1 MRDALKPSA
10 HARIQGAGPWTML
23 SAAAALLLSLADPAQ
38 AAYRTEAGANAHIGG
53 VCCNAFQFTT
63 GPEPSHDLE
72 QDIGVNE
79 PAQAAASVIDQVIDS
94 TRPSGWLYRR
104 QSLATAEAGAGVLK
118 AVATAGFFADGYRT
132 FESVTARAVAR
143 FDDVLR
149 IKGPGSGSTDVVV
162 AFHVSGALGGAD
174 RTSFAMAG
182 LNLQGNPL
190 IEFRNDTA
198 GSTGSY
204 TCSEAGGSVTCQGE
218 VTLSLPIDTDL
229 PISGYL
235 GVVASAVGVPGRD
248 NASAHYGHTAFVQV
262 SLLSP
267 GYSLI
272 SDSGHDYASPV
283 PEPEAWAAMLAGLLG
298 LAVVRGAARRSRP
311 LFTRVVR
318 VDANAGQ
325 AQSAVNCSIA

>member
-10 HARIQGAGPWTML
+10 HARIQGAGPWAML
-23 SAAAALLLSLADPAQ
+23 WAVAALLLSLADPAQ

-53 VCCNAFQFTT
+53 ACCNAFQFTT
-63 GPEPSHDLE
+63 GPEPFHYLE

-79 PAQAAASVIDQVIDS
+79 SAQAAASVIDQVIDG

-132 FESVTARAVAR
+132 FESVTARAVAS

-149 IKGPGSGSTDVVV
+149 IKREGPGPSSVDVSV
-162 AFHVSGALGGAD
+162 AFHVSGALGGAE

-182 LNLQGNPL
+182 LSLLGNPL

-204 TCSEAGGSVTCQGE
+204 TCNEAGGSVTCQGE
-218 VTLSLPIDTDL
+218 VTLRLLVNTDL

-235 GVVASAVGVPGRD
+235 GVVASAVGSPGRD

-267 GYSLI
+267 GYTLE
-272 SDSGHDYASPV
+272 SDSGHDYASAV
-283 PEPEAWAAMLAGLLG
+283 PEPATWAAMLAGLV
-298 LAVVRGAARRSRP
+298 AVGGVARRRA
-311 LFTRVVR
+311 R
-318 VDANAGQ
+318 
-325 AQSAVNCSIA
+325 AQSAVN